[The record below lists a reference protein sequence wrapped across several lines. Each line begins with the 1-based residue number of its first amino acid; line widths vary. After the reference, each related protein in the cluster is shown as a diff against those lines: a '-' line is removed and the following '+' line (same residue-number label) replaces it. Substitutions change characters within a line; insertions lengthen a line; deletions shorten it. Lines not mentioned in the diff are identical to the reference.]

1 MLSLQFLAYFVM
13 IPWRMMSP
21 IRENNLK
28 LNTKTI
34 TLKRKSFNTNITKHQ
49 TLHECIYKCIYF
61 VYETLWLKC
70 NILFTTNNFIL
81 TQITSYFLDTT
92 RILNYNKDNDLITDI
107 ITGLSFMHGLVPYY
121 HNKTTLFIFDKTLAN
136 MLKILIITPMTLC
149 SFSIILSDE
158 VSS

>member
-92 RILNYNKDNDLITDI
+92 RILNYNKDNDLN
-107 ITGLSFMHGLVPYY
+107 FCLVCAEKEW
-121 HNKTTLFIFDKTLAN
+121 NWLRNF
-136 MLKILIITPMTLC
+136 LKIKYSQQANPGKIPRTEASMDTDDTHDMDPN
-149 SFSIILSDE
+149 
-158 VSS
+158 